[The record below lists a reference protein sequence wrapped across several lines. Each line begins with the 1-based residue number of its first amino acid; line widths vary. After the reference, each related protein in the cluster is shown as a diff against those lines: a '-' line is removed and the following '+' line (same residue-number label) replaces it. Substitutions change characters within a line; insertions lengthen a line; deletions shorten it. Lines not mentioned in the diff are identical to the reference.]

1 MSKSLY
7 LIIFLLACLNTSATT
22 TLDTLATD
30 SLSSCIVDEN
40 QEALPFA
47 IIFITNQDGKIVNNI
62 TADQNGC
69 FKIAKKDLQA
79 YTATARFTGYQFQ
92 ELTLPLPSIIQL
104 QPDANTLQEVVVKG
118 KRSVYIV
125 SKGVYEIDVAQ
136 SGLQNVPEVGDILAF
151 LPGMMPVG
159 NGMVVPLYGGI
170 PVYVLNGV
178 EQKNFERI
186 KALRPEHIKSVSVNY
201 YPSAKYSSQYG
212 CVISV
217 TTNRPLK
224 DYFSAQARHFSYL
237 FGRKYADEEV
247 LNLTVAKKKW
257 ENYFSYTFSLS
268 QSKNKAT
275 NQFDILDAQGET
287 MRSAV
292 SFNRRTPKSTGH
304 YLKESFTYTPNEKWR
319 ITFQGDLSATR
330 EKPITAGEEEY
341 REEGQPT
348 ILSSTHQDTKSKTL
362 PANADVKIDYQI
374 DDKSQLS
381 VTGGYLYAKSKSD
394 AEKLTNDVE
403 RSWINGENKYN
414 AFSAK
419 VEYDYT
425 ATNGLSINTGFQGSF
440 IRNKGY
446 SNYIYAAQ
454 AAPLYM
460 TTSDYQ
466 DDDYSLY
473 AGVNKVWGK
482 FFLSTSVRGCLVRS
496 KYVETDAS
504 EVTHSYFKLVP
515 RINMQWDITPK
526 WKLLGAVLA
535 NNYKPSFR
543 DLLPLTHYLNPYFY
557 QQGNPEI
564 KSTDT
569 YTLSFGAMWQNRF
582 LLQARFCHT
591 RNSALWTP
599 HESTELN
606 GAIVNSPVNFD
617 YNYWAFAVG
626 YSKKLGIYRLSY
638 DADLQYTPTKISYL
652 GGHAP
657 RNPKITLSMLNQFD
671 ITPKTLLSINFAY
684 TSKNGYVGVV
694 EAEKFNL
701 SCWVRQCFFKDNRM
715 WVELQV
721 LDLLHKANSKKSV
734 MMNNIKTVSIP
745 DMDSRYVVLTL
756 VYTFN
761 GFKDTFRRVNANAEN
776 QGRLDLK

>member
-1 MSKSLY
+1 MPKFLY
-7 LIIFLLACLNTSATT
+7 LILSLLASINVLATT

-40 QEALPFA
+40 QETLPFA
-47 IIFITNQDGKIVNNI
+47 TIFITDQDGKLVNNI

-69 FKIAKKDLQA
+69 FKIAEKDLQD
-79 YTATARFTGYQFQ
+79 YSVTARFTGYQLRV
-92 ELTLPLPSIIQL
+92 LTLPLPPVIQL
-104 QPDANTLQEVVVKG
+104 QPEANTLQEVVVKG
-118 KRSVYIV
+118 KRSVMKV
-125 SKGVYEIDVAQ
+125 SQGVYEIDVAQ

-178 EQKNFERI
+178 EQKSFDRI

-217 TTNRPLK
+217 TTNRPLN
-224 DYFSAQARHFSYL
+224 DYISAQARHFSY
-237 FGRKYADEEV
+237 FGRDYSDAEA
-247 LNLTVAKKKW
+247 LNLSVAKQKW
-257 ENYFSYTFSLS
+257 ENYFSYNFNLT
-268 QSKNKAT
+268 QSENKAT
-275 NQFDILDAQGET
+275 NQFDILDPKGDVV
-287 MRSAV
+287 RSAV
-292 SFNRRTPKSTGH
+292 SMNRETPVTIGH
-304 YLKESFTYTPNEKWR
+304 FFKESFTYTPNEKWR
-319 ITFQGDLSATR
+319 FTFQGDLSATR
-330 EKPITAGEEEY
+330 EKPVTAGEEEY
-341 REEGQPT
+341 REQGQPT
-348 ILSSTHQDTKSKTL
+348 ILSSTHQDEKGKTL
-362 PANADVKIDYQI
+362 SANADVKIDYQI

-381 VTGGYLYAKSKSD
+381 MTGGYLYAKSKSD
-394 AEKLTNDVE
+394 SEKLTNDAQ

-425 ATNGLSINTGFQGSF
+425 ATNGLSISTGFQGAF

-446 SNYIYAAQ
+446 SNYIYETQ

-460 TTSDYQ
+460 TTSDYR

-482 FFLSTSVRGCLVRS
+482 FFLGTSVRGSLVRS
-496 KYVETDAS
+496 KYVETDAR

-515 RINMQWDITPK
+515 RINLQWDITPK
-526 WKLLGAVLA
+526 WKLLGAVLI
-535 NNYKPSFR
+535 NNFKPTFR

-569 YTLSFGAMWQNRF
+569 YTLSLGAMWKNSF

-591 RNSALWTP
+591 RNAALWTP
-599 HESTELN
+599 HESAELN
-606 GAIVNSPVNFD
+606 GAIVNSPVNSNL
-617 YNYWAFAVG
+617 NYWRFSAS
-626 YSKKLGIYRLSY
+626 YSEKLGFYRFSY
-638 DADLQYTPTKISYL
+638 DADLQYTPTKISYM

-657 RNPKITLSMLNQFD
+657 RNPKFTLSLVNQFD
-671 ITPKTLLSINFAY
+671 ITPKTLLSVNFAY

-694 EAEKFNL
+694 EEAKYNL

-715 WVELQV
+715 WVELQAR
-721 LDLLHKANSKKSV
+721 DLLHKAYPKKSV
-734 MMNNIKTVSIP
+734 MMNNIKTVSVP
-745 DMDSRYVVLTL
+745 DMNSRYVVLTL

-761 GFKDTFRRVNANAEN
+761 GFKDTFRRVNANEEN